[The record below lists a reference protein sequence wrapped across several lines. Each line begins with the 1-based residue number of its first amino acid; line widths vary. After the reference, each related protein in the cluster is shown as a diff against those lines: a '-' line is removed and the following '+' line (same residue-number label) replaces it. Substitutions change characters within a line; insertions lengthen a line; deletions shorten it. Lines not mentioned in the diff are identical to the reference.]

1 MMTMQL
7 DFITW
12 YDAPMPHIEIGAE
25 KIFTFAHFAIT
36 NTLLMSWAVVVFL
49 IVLAQIISRRMAMVP
64 AGLQNAAEAGVEK
77 LLGFMEGVLHSRER
91 AEKYFPVIATI
102 FILILIC
109 NWFGIIPGVGSI
121 GFFEVQNG
129 QHVFVPLLRSVA
141 SDLNFTLA
149 LALTS
154 VIIVNVLGITALGFR
169 SHASKF
175 FSFKSPISFF
185 VGLLELLG
193 EFSKMISFAFRL
205 FGNIFAGEVLLII
218 MGFLS
223 PYIIPVP
230 FLGLEIFV
238 GFIQA
243 LVFSMLTLVF
253 ISIAIEQHA

>member
-1 MMTMQL
+1 
-7 DFITW
+7 
-12 YDAPMPHIEIGAE
+12 MPHIEIGAE
-25 KIFTFAHFAIT
+25 KIFAFSHFAIT
-36 NTLLMSWAVVVFL
+36 NTLLMSWVVVLFL
-49 IVLAQIISRRMAMVP
+49 VILANIISRRLEVIP
-64 AGLQNAAEAGVEK
+64 HGLQNLAEFGVEK
-77 LLGFMEGVLHSRER
+77 LLGFMESVFHSREK
-91 AEKYFPVIATI
+91 AEKYFPMIATI
-102 FILILIC
+102 FILVLIC
-109 NWFGIIPGVGSI
+109 NWFGIIPGVGSV
-121 GFFEVQNG
+121 GFHEVHNG
-129 QHVFVPLLRSVA
+129 VPVFVPLFRSVA

-154 VIIVNVLGITALGFR
+154 VLIVNILGVTALGFR
-169 SHASKF
+169 THASKF
-175 FSFKSPISFF
+175 FSFKNPISFF

-193 EFSKMISFAFRL
+193 EFSKMISFSFRL